1 MAHYEVFNG
10 KVRLELHRV
19 KKHYL
24 LISFSKS
31 KYEFEIIIIDDN
43 SPDDTQKVARDL
55 QKIYG
60 SERIVCFF
68 SMMTT
73 L

>member
-1 MAHYEVFNG
+1 MAHNEVFNG
-10 KVRLELHRV
+10 KVRLQFHCG
-19 KKHYL
+19 KKKDL